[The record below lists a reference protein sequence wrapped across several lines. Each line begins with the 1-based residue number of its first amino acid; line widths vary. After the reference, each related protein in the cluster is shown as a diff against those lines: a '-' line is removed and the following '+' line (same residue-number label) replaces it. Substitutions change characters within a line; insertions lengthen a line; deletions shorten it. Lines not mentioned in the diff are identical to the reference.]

1 MGICTSISTNKKKR
15 NPDIKAKQLPIKIK
29 DPIIEKEIVS
39 TRSINKNKRE
49 KLLGK
54 IEEKELKRNNTVNLS
69 FNKKINNSNIQKIQ
83 SSYLDS
89 NQIENSPSPFE
100 EKISENKLSEKRN
113 KISEQNALGSKEE
126 NTIASLESKINKN
139 NNEKNLPEQYINN
152 SNINNNEENQNEK
165 ELNKSNNNDN
175 NNKNNNKIEDI
186 KILEE
191 KDNKSKKELNDSK
204 IKEKIKEENNINED
218 DSFITFFK
226 DFNKS
231 NIYDNKREY
240 QKPISYNNN
249 YNSFKGNLFN
259 INKNVINISQEL
271 NESNTNSDS
280 NKIKDSL
287 YYFL

>member
-89 NQIENSPSPFE
+89 NQMENSPSPFE

-113 KISEQNALGSKEE
+113 KVSEQNVLGSKEE

-165 ELNKSNNNDN
+165 ELNKSNNNNNN
-175 NNKNNNKIEDI
+175 NNKNNNK
-186 KILEE
+186 
-191 KDNKSKKELNDSK
+191 NKK
-204 IKEKIKEENNINED
+204 
-218 DSFITFFK
+218 
-226 DFNKS
+226 
-231 NIYDNKREY
+231 
-240 QKPISYNNN
+240 
-249 YNSFKGNLFN
+249 
-259 INKNVINISQEL
+259 
-271 NESNTNSDS
+271 
-280 NKIKDSL
+280 
-287 YYFL
+287 

>member
-39 TRSINKNKRE
+39 TRSTNKNKRE

-69 FNKKINNSNIQKIQ
+69 FNKKINNSNTIQKIQ

-89 NQIENSPSPFE
+89 NQMENSPSPFE

-113 KISEQNALGSKEE
+113 KVSEQNALGSKEE

-139 NNEKNLPEQYINN
+139 NNEKNLPEQNINN

-165 ELNKSNNNDN
+165 ELNKTNNNNNDN
-175 NNKNNNKIEDI
+175 NKNN
-186 KILEE
+186 EE
-191 KDNKSKKELNDSK
+191 
-204 IKEKIKEENNINED
+204 
-218 DSFITFFK
+218 
-226 DFNKS
+226 
-231 NIYDNKREY
+231 
-240 QKPISYNNN
+240 
-249 YNSFKGNLFN
+249 
-259 INKNVINISQEL
+259 
-271 NESNTNSDS
+271 
-280 NKIKDSL
+280 
-287 YYFL
+287 